1 MRFIN
6 KPIRCT
12 LQLFKTHFS
21 ADMPISFFYGI
32 CHIIILEQQ
41 LTYKLVKKIRNLIN
55 GFFLLLLIYKHLQMV
70 ISVFFFELGYF
81 LNNKK

>member
-21 ADMPISFFYGI
+21 ADMAISFFYGI

-70 ISVFFFELGYF
+70 ISVFF
-81 LNNKK
+81 